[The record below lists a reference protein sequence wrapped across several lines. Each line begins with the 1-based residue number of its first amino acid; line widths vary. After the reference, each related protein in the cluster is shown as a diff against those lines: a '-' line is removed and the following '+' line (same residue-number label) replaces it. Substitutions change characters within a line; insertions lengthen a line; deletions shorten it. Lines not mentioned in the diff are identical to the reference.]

1 MCRMTKEGCVDMKIQ
16 AVLIDGFK
24 NLSNVKISFDNIT
37 ALVALNN
44 FGKSNVLSGI
54 DFGLDFIKASIEDKK
69 DMMSNSNLI
78 PINCSMVG
86 RNYRY
91 EMEVSTDINNE
102 EYIIQYGYEFEWKD
116 SEDKEPQIVSEFL
129 KVKLDEKGQKFT
141 QLINRSADLAL
152 YKSSETGRCSS
163 KIRVENAELVANK
176 LRAYDELYY
185 AQIITKLN
193 GMKIYMEN
201 NLDAKSFYQP
211 DPIIR
216 KGFENE
222 MINADNLP
230 RVIYNLKKQNPDKF
244 ELLKDVYSQLFPDIE
259 DVIVKQFKINGLTNN
274 EELPENLPF
283 VFSNNYHVLFV
294 KEKNLV
300 NPVNFSMM
308 SDGAKRVFMILT
320 KIIVSSVSNISLIAI
335 EEPENSVHPGLFQSY
350 IQIISQLLDDC
361 KVIITSHSPYIISYL
376 DPSWIHVGVNKTAG
390 VAEFFTFKKLGKKQ
404 LENDAAGF
412 NMSMG
417 DYLFSMLADNES
429 NISDYLECDAN
440 E

>member
-1 MCRMTKEGCVDMKIQ
+1 MGMITKKGCVYMKIQ

-54 DFGLDFIKASIEDKK
+54 DFGLDFIKASIEEKK
-69 DMMSNSNLI
+69 KMMANSNLI
-78 PINCSMVG
+78 PINCNMIG
-86 RNYRY
+86 RNYKY
-91 EMEVSTDINNE
+91 EMEVSTDINNA

-116 SEDKEPQIVSEFL
+116 NEDKEPKIVSEFL
-129 KVKLDEKGQKFT
+129 KAKLNEKGQKFT
-141 QLINRSADLAL
+141 QLINRTVDTAL

-163 KIRVENAELVANK
+163 KIKVEEAELVANK

-222 MINADNLP
+222 MINANNLP
-230 RVIYNLKKQNPDKF
+230 RVIYYLSKQNPDKF
-244 ELLKDVYSQLFPDIE
+244 ALLKDVYFQLFPDIE
-259 DVIVKQFKINGLTNN
+259 DVIVKKFKLNATEGSQ
-274 EELPENLPF
+274 LPEDVPF
-283 VFSNNYHVLFV
+283 IFTDSVYVLFV
-294 KEKNLV
+294 KENNLV
-300 NPVNFSMM
+300 NPVDFSMM

-335 EEPENSVHPGLFQSY
+335 EEPENSIHPGLFQAY

-376 DPSWIHVGVNKTAG
+376 DPSWIHVGLNRKAG
-390 VAEFFTFKKLGKKQ
+390 VAEFFTFKKSGRKQ
-404 LENDAAGF
+404 LENDASGF

-417 DYLFSMLADNES
+417 DYLFSMLADVES
-429 NISDYLECDAN
+429 NISDYLECDVD

>member
-1 MCRMTKEGCVDMKIQ
+1 MYEITKEGCVDMKIQ

-24 NLSNVKISFDNIT
+24 NLSNVKIPFDNIT

-141 QLINRSADLAL
+141 QLINRTADLAL

-308 SDGAKRVFMILT
+308 SDGVKRVFMILT

-350 IQIISQLLDDC
+350 I
-361 KVIITSHSPYIISYL
+361 
-376 DPSWIHVGVNKTAG
+376 
-390 VAEFFTFKKLGKKQ
+390 
-404 LENDAAGF
+404 
-412 NMSMG
+412 
-417 DYLFSMLADNES
+417 
-429 NISDYLECDAN
+429 
-440 E
+440 

>member
-1 MCRMTKEGCVDMKIQ
+1 MYEITKEGCVDMKIQ

-24 NLSNVKISFDNIT
+24 NLSNVKIPFDNIT

-141 QLINRSADLAL
+141 QLINRTADLAL

-308 SDGAKRVFMILT
+308 SDGVKRVFMILT

-417 DYLFSMLADNES
+417 DYLFSMLVDNES

>member
-1 MCRMTKEGCVDMKIQ
+1 MCEMVKEGYVDMKIQ

-24 NLSNVKISFDNIT
+24 NLSNVRISFDNIT

-78 PINCSMVG
+78 PINCNMIG
-86 RNYRY
+86 RNYKY
-91 EMEVSTDINNE
+91 EMEVSTDISGE

-116 SEDKEPQIVSEFL
+116 NEDKEPRIVSEFL
-129 KVKLDEKGQKFT
+129 KVKLNKKGQKFT
-141 QLINRSADLAL
+141 QLINRTVDTAL

-163 KIRVENAELVANK
+163 KIKVEEAELIANK
-176 LRAYDELYY
+176 LKAFDELYY

-230 RVIYNLKKQNPDKF
+230 RIIYNLKEQNPDKF
-244 ELLKDVYSQLFPDIE
+244 ELLKDVYFQLFPDIE

-274 EELPENLPF
+274 EELTENLPF

-294 KEKNLV
+294 KEKNLA
-300 NPVNFSMM
+300 NPVNFSIM

-335 EEPENSVHPGLFQSY
+335 EEPENSVHPGLFQAY

-376 DPSWIHVGVNKTAG
+376 NPSWIHVGVNRKAG
-390 VAEFFTFKKLGKKQ
+390 VAEFFSFKKSGQKQ

-412 NMSMG
+412 DMSIG
-417 DYLFSMLADNES
+417 DYLFSMLADSES
-429 NISDYLECDAN
+429 NISDYLECDTD

>member
-1 MCRMTKEGCVDMKIQ
+1 MYEITKEGCVDMKIQ

-429 NISDYLECDAN
+429 NISDYLECDAD

>member
-1 MCRMTKEGCVDMKIQ
+1 MYEITKEGCVDMKIQ

-24 NLSNVKISFDNIT
+24 NLSNVKIPFDNIT

-44 FGKSNVLSGI
+44 FGKSHVLSGI

-141 QLINRSADLAL
+141 QLINRTADLAL

-308 SDGAKRVFMILT
+308 SDGVKRVFMILT

-417 DYLFSMLADNES
+417 DYLFSMLVDNES

>member
-1 MCRMTKEGCVDMKIQ
+1 MKIQ

-24 NLSNVKISFDNIT
+24 NLSNVKITFDNIT

-44 FGKSNVLSGI
+44 FGKSNMLSGI
-54 DFGLDFIKASIEDKK
+54 DFGLAFMKAPIDDKME
-69 DMMSNSNLI
+69 MMANTNLI
-78 PINCSMVG
+78 PINQSMQG
-86 RNYRY
+86 RNYKF
-91 EMEVSTDINNE
+91 EVEVLTADE
-102 EYIIQYGYEFEWKD
+102 GQEFRVQYGYEFSWRCD
-116 SEDKEPQIVSEFL
+116 EDDEPEIIKEYL
-129 KVKLDEKGQKFT
+129 KIKLDEKGQKYT
-141 QLINRSADLAL
+141 QLINRTNESAL

-163 KIRVENAELVANK
+163 KLKIESSELVVNK

-185 AQIITKLN
+185 AVIIKKLN
-193 GMKIYMEN
+193 GMRIYMED

-230 RVIYNLKKQNPDKF
+230 RIIFNLKKQNANKF
-244 ELLKDVYSQLFPDIE
+244 ELLKDVYFQLFPDIE
-259 DVIVKQFKINGLTNN
+259 DIIVKNFKLNATEKGQFPKDIPFIFTN
-274 EELPENLPF
+274 
-283 VFSNNYHVLFV
+283 SIYVLFV
-294 KEKNLV
+294 KDKNLA

-335 EEPENSVHPGLFQSY
+335 EEPENSVHPGLFQAY
-350 IQIISQLLDDC
+350 IQIINQLLDDC

-376 DPSWIHVGVNKTAG
+376 NPSWIHVGINRKPG
-390 VAEFFTFKKLGKKQ
+390 VAEFFAFKKTGQKQ
-404 LENDAAGF
+404 LENDADGM

-417 DYLFSMLADNES
+417 DYLFSVLADPES
-429 NISDYLECDAN
+429 NIMDYLECDGD

>member
-1 MCRMTKEGCVDMKIQ
+1 MCEMVKEGYVDMKIQ

-24 NLSNVKISFDNIT
+24 NLSNVRISFDNIT

-54 DFGLDFIKASIEDKK
+54 EFGLDFIKASIEDKK

-78 PINCSMVG
+78 PINCNMIG
-86 RNYRY
+86 RNYKY
-91 EMEVSTDINNE
+91 EMEVSTDISGE

-116 SEDKEPQIVSEFL
+116 NEDKEPRIVSEFL
-129 KVKLDEKGQKFT
+129 KVKLNKKGQKFT
-141 QLINRSADLAL
+141 QLINRTVDTAL

-163 KIRVENAELVANK
+163 KIKVEETELIANK
-176 LRAYDELYY
+176 LKAFDELYY

-230 RVIYNLKKQNPDKF
+230 RIIYNLKEQNPDKF
-244 ELLKDVYSQLFPDIE
+244 ELLKDVYFQLFPDIE

-274 EELPENLPF
+274 EELTENLPF

-294 KEKNLV
+294 KEKNLA
-300 NPVNFSMM
+300 NPVNFSIM

-335 EEPENSVHPGLFQSY
+335 EEPENSVHPGLFQAY

-376 DPSWIHVGVNKTAG
+376 NPSWIHVGVNRKAG
-390 VAEFFTFKKLGKKQ
+390 VAEFFSFKKSGQKQ

-412 NMSMG
+412 DMSIG
-417 DYLFSMLADNES
+417 DYLFSMLADSES
-429 NISDYLECDAN
+429 NISDYLECDTD

>member
-1 MCRMTKEGCVDMKIQ
+1 MCEMVKEGYVDMKIQ

-24 NLSNVKISFDNIT
+24 NLSNVRISFDNIT

-78 PINCSMVG
+78 PINCNMIG
-86 RNYRY
+86 RNYKY
-91 EMEVSTDINNE
+91 EMEVSTDISGE

-116 SEDKEPQIVSEFL
+116 NEDKEPRIVSEFL
-129 KVKLDEKGQKFT
+129 KVKLNKKGQKFT
-141 QLINRSADLAL
+141 QLINRTVDTAL

-163 KIRVENAELVANK
+163 KIKVEETELIANK
-176 LRAYDELYY
+176 LKAFDELYY

-230 RVIYNLKKQNPDKF
+230 RIIYNLKEQNPDKF
-244 ELLKDVYSQLFPDIE
+244 ELLKDVYFQLFHDIE

-274 EELPENLPF
+274 EELTENLPF

-294 KEKNLV
+294 KEKNLA
-300 NPVNFSMM
+300 NPVNFSIM

-335 EEPENSVHPGLFQSY
+335 EEPENSVHPGLFQAY

-376 DPSWIHVGVNKTAG
+376 NPSWIHVGVNRKAG
-390 VAEFFTFKKLGKKQ
+390 VAEFFSFKKSGQKQ

-412 NMSMG
+412 DMSIG
-417 DYLFSMLADNES
+417 DYLFSMLADSES
-429 NISDYLECDAN
+429 NISDYLECDTD

>member
-1 MCRMTKEGCVDMKIQ
+1 MYEITKEGCVDMKIQ

-300 NPVNFSMM
+300 NPVSFSMM